1 MSDDEKINELR
12 LAFVRQD
19 RKISELETQR
29 TKDEWTNRGYATQ
42 INKKIEELEK
52 ILILDKETA
61 EEMCAETIIDL
72 IISQSDSNKDS
83 IEELEK
89 IIGAKK
95 FYKKDIG
102 SILDD
107 IVALIQ
113 KEIAELRNQ
122 IQNNSI
128 ADLNHYNELKE
139 RQKKGEDWVQSLLD
153 LGWNNR
159 EVLRKMIKWQGFN
172 EIKKELDTRYQ
183 GWLDELDGKK
193 ASEKEKKIKIWCY
206 ECHDDYF
213 IFDSWNGSECPH
225 CGCWNK
231 KDSGGE
237 KVEAES
243 LRVNPEIP
251 PSVLGKDDNSK
262 PPEPKKKFETGWIDD
277 VFSDFLK
284 DSTYHLEEN
293 LPALSEI
300 LAQECYE
307 ILAQECYE
315 IIEKPL
321 IAEFVND
328 LKEEYEYNTHTHE
341 RIYNLIKKWEARSK

>member
-159 EVLRKMIKWQGFN
+159 KALR
-172 EIKKELDTRYQ
+172 ELTEQVIYYRDKLRCAKI
-183 GWLDELDGKK
+183 GADPLWFEDEALERLLEKLDG
-193 ASEKEKKIKIWCY
+193 
-206 ECHDDYF
+206 
-213 IFDSWNGSECPH
+213 
-225 CGCWNK
+225 

-237 KVEAES
+237 E
-243 LRVNPEIP
+243 
-251 PSVLGKDDNSK
+251 
-262 PPEPKKKFETGWIDD
+262 
-277 VFSDFLK
+277 
-284 DSTYHLEEN
+284 
-293 LPALSEI
+293 
-300 LAQECYE
+300 
-307 ILAQECYE
+307 
-315 IIEKPL
+315 
-321 IAEFVND
+321 
-328 LKEEYEYNTHTHE
+328 
-341 RIYNLIKKWEARSK
+341 